1 MLQKRHCIKYNK
13 TTPNSFIFLKF
24 FVSYNVEIL
33 SEHIFSFGIRYSVT
47 LFAGRF
53 GGN

>member
-1 MLQKRHCIKYNK
+1 MSLKMHCIKYHK
-13 TTPNSFIFLKF
+13 QTPNSFMFLKF
-24 FVSYNVEIL
+24 FGLFREEIL
-33 SEHIFSFGIRYSVT
+33 SEPICSPGIRYSVT